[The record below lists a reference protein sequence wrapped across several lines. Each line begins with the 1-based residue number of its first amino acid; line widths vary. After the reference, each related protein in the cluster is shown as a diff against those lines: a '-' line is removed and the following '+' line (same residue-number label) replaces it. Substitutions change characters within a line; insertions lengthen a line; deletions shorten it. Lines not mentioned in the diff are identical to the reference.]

1 MDKIRNYLTF
11 KRVSSILLIILLVI
25 GMININYRRTNASVN
40 KPEITVTG
48 PEVNPQE
55 PMEGQEVEVKYKLT
69 PQPFQYNIPKSK
81 EIVLVLDKSGS
92 MGNNKKMENL
102 KTAALNFIDSLT
114 QIDTK
119 TNKPKVAGLK
129 VGIVSYDESGNVNSD
144 LIELSTSDAI
154 NTTNKDKLK
163 KIIKDL
169 EASGGTNTGDG
180 LRKGVYLL
188 NKGSE
193 NANKTIIFM
202 GDGEPTYYSYYE
214 SNGNYYYYTVLDKE
228 NPKEENRYNSE
239 PYLGG
244 SGSGDDIYENSL
256 RYAEKIGEIIKN
268 KSYNVF
274 SIGYGLGNSNS
285 DGNKK
290 MKRIH
295 TSMGGV
301 IGGDKNSFFA
311 TDSGAIDSVFGQIAD
326 TLTKSYT
333 FSDVMLDVKLNNPI
347 EAVDGIEVNGVKVE
361 PIVYELKDNYW
372 YTANEVEVVFKVK
385 ANKYGKILL
394 FDNNYNNKLKY
405 KGIDGNM
412 IEVPLNNPEINI
424 KPYNLD
430 EGKKL
435 NILAPQQINALIGD
449 TINYDVNIKHPG
461 VKSMNYTDGKYNIS
475 EGFPDI
481 LEINSGNLNNTF
493 GSIGQGESKVIE
505 NKFTVKNNENI
516 GIDNAKSY
524 DITGKYEYIAN
535 DGSIYKSVS
544 GSLKTQLNIK
554 RSQLK
559 VNVVDKN
566 DKPITGDFSVNIKGG
581 VIDKTSSKVENGY
594 LVFDT
599 LPTFDYEVILKS
611 VPNGYE
617 IPESN
622 NAIVKVNYDN
632 NNPIYTFKL
641 QGDGE
646 ETETINILEI
656 QPADSFKIS
665 TKNMPVK
672 SGIEESVV
680 YINES
685 KLNVQIEHITMAEY
699 IGKIDKING
708 KYDVVVIG
716 RYIENNKT
724 IVNYD
729 NYYTFNDYNKTDND
743 ITDRKSNEITDFI
756 KSGQIVYIDNNIKS
770 NPNIIETKVSKH
782 FTNDWNKGYSNV
794 KKYTTEVKVE
804 NILEEYIKVENKYK
818 RPKIKIISSD
828 GDTQFTE
835 GNKNQLGSIVKRNMI
850 FNITRIDSLNEKV
863 KINLYLDINGDGLFK
878 EEEIVKSIQDV
889 NLNKDGYTVEYNL
902 YDNFPDFIGMLDWK
916 IEVEKMPS
924 NEFAKS
930 IVSYDTGRL
939 LFRRLAEEKRIIRVL
954 QVSSYNRTEIGDN
967 INKNLNLAENVN
979 FSNLLKMPELS
990 DYEITREVISYQDFY
1005 QNGYK
1010 GPGRDP
1016 LNGKYDMVIM
1026 GFADSYGDKLSIEAL
1041 NQIEAFIK
1049 TGQGL
1054 MLTHDTLFYVGNN
1067 FSTSPIIKRFADWI
1081 GQSRYISSNNPT
1093 ENDINGQKI
1102 PHDPDKPS
1110 GSESV
1115 QVGGTSFRRR
1125 ELQPDK
1131 VNGINESN
1139 STKIYK
1145 TNEALI
1151 TQYPFKL
1158 EGEMPVRRTHA
1169 QYLQLNLEDEN
1180 VVPWFN
1186 LTEDN
1191 SKGAGANNSSNHTKN
1206 YVNRYDTRNAYY
1218 TYSKGNITFS
1228 GTGENTRQSVQYPDP
1243 EMRLFINTI
1252 VKAERGAN
1260 HAPTIEALSET
1271 TITEVPVGKD
1281 FNFDAIIRDIDGD
1294 KVRINSVKL
1303 DNSLIM
1309 QQSNFNNSG
1318 YKASIK
1324 INSEKLNISNKELT
1338 LIIEAEDIK
1347 GAKTQKS
1354 YKIRPV
1360 NEGLITAENKEINC
1374 LKGDLTAF
1382 KIELIKNNDNIR
1394 NPIRDITVSLKSQ
1407 YQFADITDLRVSN
1420 DGSFIEGT
1428 LKSNAITTSGKI
1440 SLVIGYTN
1448 NIGSKEAN
1456 VEIFVNSKEGIVNL
1470 VATGIN
1476 GSDISDKINSVDLGN
1491 KIAPVYDS
1499 NLKQYS
1505 FKSITSG
1512 NYNLKVNYD
1521 YNKYY
1526 LQDKNTGNIVPTN
1539 GEQVSLSYD
1548 NNVVTKEYT
1557 LISVATNIKHGL
1569 YNSVS
1574 NNNLNVTEGSVQLVR
1589 GSTANIAIGLTVMS
1603 NNTAVSFEIDESIK
1617 NREAVGLY
1625 KIEGN
1630 NIESITGQ
1638 DVFKVNGN
1646 KYEVKLPSNITS
1658 ETKLVILYKCRVP
1671 EINESNKTEFINKVF
1686 INGTEIENKKFS
1698 IRATTN
1704 ENKEIL
1710 LPDLF

>member
-1 MDKIRNYLTF
+1 MT
-11 KRVSSILLIILLVI
+11 
-25 GMININYRRTNASVN
+25 
-40 KPEITVTG
+40 
-48 PEVNPQE
+48 
-55 PMEGQEVEVKYKLT
+55 
-69 PQPFQYNIPKSK
+69 
-81 EIVLVLDKSGS
+81 
-92 MGNNKKMENL
+92 
-102 KTAALNFIDSLT
+102 
-114 QIDTK
+114 
-119 TNKPKVAGLK
+119 
-129 VGIVSYDESGNVNSD
+129 
-144 LIELSTSDAI
+144 
-154 NTTNKDKLK
+154 
-163 KIIKDL
+163 
-169 EASGGTNTGDG
+169 
-180 LRKGVYLL
+180 
-188 NKGSE
+188 
-193 NANKTIIFM
+193 
-202 GDGEPTYYSYYE
+202 
-214 SNGNYYYYTVLDKE
+214 
-228 NPKEENRYNSE
+228 
-239 PYLGG
+239 
-244 SGSGDDIYENSL
+244 
-256 RYAEKIGEIIKN
+256 
-268 KSYNVF
+268 F
-274 SIGYGLGNSNS
+274 SI
-285 DGNKK
+285 NK
-290 MKRIH
+290 
-295 TSMGGV
+295 
-301 IGGDKNSFFA
+301 
-311 TDSGAIDSVFGQIAD
+311 
-326 TLTKSYT
+326 
-333 FSDVMLDVKLNNPI
+333 I
-347 EAVDGIEVNGVKVE
+347 E
-361 PIVYELKDNYW
+361 
-372 YTANEVEVVFKVK
+372 
-385 ANKYGKILL
+385 
-394 FDNNYNNKLKY
+394 
-405 KGIDGNM
+405 
-412 IEVPLNNPEINI
+412 
-424 KPYNLD
+424 
-430 EGKKL
+430 
-435 NILAPQQINALIGD
+435 
-449 TINYDVNIKHPG
+449 
-461 VKSMNYTDGKYNIS
+461 
-475 EGFPDI
+475 
-481 LEINSGNLNNTF
+481 
-493 GSIGQGESKVIE
+493 
-505 NKFTVKNNENI
+505 
-516 GIDNAKSY
+516 
-524 DITGKYEYIAN
+524 
-535 DGSIYKSVS
+535 
-544 GSLKTQLNIK
+544 
-554 RSQLK
+554 
-559 VNVVDKN
+559 
-566 DKPITGDFSVNIKGG
+566 
-581 VIDKTSSKVENGY
+581 
-594 LVFDT
+594 
-599 LPTFDYEVILKS
+599 
-611 VPNGYE
+611 
-617 IPESN
+617 
-622 NAIVKVNYDN
+622 
-632 NNPIYTFKL
+632 
-641 QGDGE
+641 
-646 ETETINILEI
+646 
-656 QPADSFKIS
+656 
-665 TKNMPVK
+665 
-672 SGIEESVV
+672 
-680 YINES
+680 
-685 KLNVQIEHITMAEY
+685 
-699 IGKIDKING
+699 
-708 KYDVVVIG
+708 
-716 RYIENNKT
+716 
-724 IVNYD
+724 
-729 NYYTFNDYNKTDND
+729 
-743 ITDRKSNEITDFI
+743 
-756 KSGQIVYIDNNIKS
+756 
-770 NPNIIETKVSKH
+770 
-782 FTNDWNKGYSNV
+782 
-794 KKYTTEVKVE
+794 
-804 NILEEYIKVENKYK
+804 
-818 RPKIKIISSD
+818 
-828 GDTQFTE
+828 
-835 GNKNQLGSIVKRNMI
+835 
-850 FNITRIDSLNEKV
+850 SLNENV
-863 KINLYLDINGDGLFK
+863 KIKLYLDINGDGLFK
-878 EEEIVKSIQDV
+878 DEEVVKITQDI
-889 NLNKDGYTVEYNL
+889 NLSKDGYILEYNL
-902 YDNFPDFIGMLDWK
+902 YDNFPNFIGLLDWK
-916 IEVEKMPS
+916 VEIEKMHS
-924 NEFAKS
+924 QEFEKP
-930 IVSYDTGRL
+930 IVSYDTGRT
-939 LFRRLAEEKRIIRVL
+939 LFRRLTEEKRIIRVL
-954 QVSSYNRTEIGDN
+954 QVSSYNRYEIGDD
-967 INKNLNLAENVN
+967 INKNLNLKDNKN
-979 FSNLLKMPELS
+979 FIKLLSMPEVS
-990 DYEITREVISYQDFY
+990 DYTINREVISYEDFY
-1005 QNGYK
+1005 QGNNY
-1010 GPGRDP
+1010 GPGKEP
-1016 LNGKYDMVIM
+1016 LNGRYDMVIM
-1026 GFADSYGDKLSIEAL
+1026 RFADSYGDKLSKEAL
-1041 NQIEAFIK
+1041 DQIEAFIK

-1054 MLTHDTLFYVGNN
+1054 MLTHDTLFYQGNN
-1067 FSTSPIIKRFADWI
+1067 FSTSPIIKRFADWV
-1081 GQSRYISSNNPT
+1081 GQSRYVSSNNST
-1093 ENDINGQKI
+1093 EIDINGSKI
-1102 PHDPDKPS
+1102 PHDLDKP
-1110 GSESV
+1110 GSNQLSEAV
-1115 QVGGTSFRRR
+1115 RVGGTSFRRN
-1125 ELQPDK
+1125 E
-1131 VNGINESN
+1131 INESN

-1145 TNEALI
+1145 TNDALI

-1158 EGEMPVRRTHA
+1158 EGQMPVRRTHA

-1191 SKGAGANNSSNHTKN
+1191 ITGGETTDTRFKDN

-1228 GTGENTRQSVQYPDP
+1228 GTGENTRQMIQYPDP
-1243 EMRLFINTI
+1243 EMRLFVNTI

-1271 TITEVPVGKD
+1271 KVTEVPVGKD
-1281 FNFDAIIRDIDGD
+1281 FNFDAIIKDIDGD

-1658 ETKLVILYKCRVP
+1658 ETKLVVLYKCRVP